1 MMADALSWRSFVRL
15 HATPFVLSLLLVV
28 VVVVAAVAQN
38 SSFDR
43 TIIDLLI
50 RVVFVV
56 GLYIFIGNS
65 GVVSFGHAAFM
76 MIGAYATAWQDC
88 CSMVKSFFMP
98 ALPKL
103 MLETTVP
110 PPIATVTSG
119 LFAAVVAL
127 FVGAAIMRLSGI
139 AASIATFAMLVVV
152 DVVYSNW
159 ESLTSGT
166 STMTGI
172 PAFTDHWVALV
183 AAVAA
188 IFIAYLYKISRFGL
202 MLRTSREDEV
212 AAKASG
218 VNVVLQ
224 RLIAFV
230 VSAFLAGV
238 AGALYAHFLGTI
250 TVAAFYLDLTFIT
263 LAMLVIG
270 GMNSLSGAVIG
281 VISISALI
289 EVLRQLERGV
299 DLGLTT
305 IAVPGGTQEI
315 GLGVAMVLIL
325 VFRQRGI
332 TGNQEVTWPFSRMM
346 DKPGK
351 VYAAFRARE
360 PAQSVGSRP
369 SSPSSAVSRQRQ
381 VSSVTKQGEVP

>member
-1 MMADALSWRSFVRL
+1 MDCVLSWRSFLQL
-15 HATPFVLSLLLVV
+15 HATPIILSVILVV
-28 VVVVAAVAQN
+28 IVLAAAVIHN
-38 SSFDR
+38 SSLDR
-43 TIIDLLI
+43 TVIDLLI
-50 RVVFVV
+50 RIVFVV
-56 GLYIFIGNS
+56 GLYIFVGNS
-65 GVVSFGHAAFM
+65 GVVSFGHTAFM
-76 MIGAYATAWQDC
+76 MVGAYATAWQDC
-88 CSMVKSFFMP
+88 CSMVKSLFMP
-98 ALPKL
+98 ALPQL
-103 MLETTVP
+103 MLDTTVP
-110 PPIATVTSG
+110 PPIATVISG
-119 LFAAVVAL
+119 LFAAL
-127 FVGAAIMRLSGI
+127 FGLLAGAAIMRLSGI

-159 ESLTSGT
+159 DSLTAGT

-172 PAFTDHWVALV
+172 PPFTDRWVALV

-188 IFIAYLYKISRFGL
+188 ISAAYLYQISRFGL

-230 VSAFLAGV
+230 LSAFFAGLAG
-238 AGALYAHFLGTI
+238 GLYAHFLGTI

-289 EVLRQLERGV
+289 EILRQLESGV
-299 DLGLTT
+299 DIGLTT

-325 VFRQRGI
+325 IFRQRGI
-332 TGNQEVTWPFSRMM
+332 TGNKEITWPFSPLM
-346 DKPGK
+346 DNLGK
-351 VYAAFRARE
+351 AHAVFRARRL
-360 PAQSVGSRP
+360 ARLVGSRR
-369 SSPSSAVSRQRQ
+369 SSPSSAEGRRRHVST
-381 VSSVTKQGEVP
+381 VTKQGGVP